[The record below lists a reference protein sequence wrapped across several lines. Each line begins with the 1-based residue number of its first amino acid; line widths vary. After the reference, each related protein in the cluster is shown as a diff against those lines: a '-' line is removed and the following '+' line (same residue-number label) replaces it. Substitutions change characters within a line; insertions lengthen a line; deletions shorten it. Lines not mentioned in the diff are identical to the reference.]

1 MHSPV
6 PLSGFRPALHLHQ
19 VGIAAAQLLQLL
31 RHITLA
37 SRLSLH
43 STQQEI
49 RQHST
54 GASSCTY
61 SHLHVRG
68 YSQAKLATGTVSQSM
83 RPVNVPSPSTH
94 LFRRGQLDSFA
105 PRDIPHGVA
114 QSRAV
119 VGDKPVEIRQGR

>member
-1 MHSPV
+1 MHPAV
-6 PLSGFRPALHLHQ
+6 PLSGFRHALHLHQ

-31 RHITLA
+31 RQITLA

-61 SHLHVRG
+61 SHFTRARLFAGKVGNG
-68 YSQAKLATGTVSQSM
+68 YSE
-83 RPVNVPSPSTH
+83 PVNAPS
-94 LFRRGQLDSFA
+94 QC
-105 PRDIPHGVA
+105 A
-114 QSRAV
+114 QSVPAPLPTWTARLLRPPRYSA
-119 VGDKPVEIRQGR
+119 RGRSIPGSCRREAS